1 MAKSGLQGVAAGW
14 HTDIG
19 DTPEWCW
26 LSHGSRPNGLL
37 IGPSQATHAVVRQL
51 EPSFRT
57 PVLHWPRDGEP
68 WTNGLVPST
77 LILHQASALGRDD
90 QQSLLVWL
98 SDAGRRVQVISL
110 DSGGLY
116 LLVQNGAFL
125 EALYYRLNCVVVD
138 CGMATVPTADSAWSG

>member
-1 MAKSGLQGVAAGW
+1 MAKSGLQRAADVS
-14 HTDIG
+14 HTDSG

-26 LSHGSRPNGLL
+26 LAHCSRPNGLL
-37 IGPSQATHAVVRQL
+37 IGPSQATLAVVRQL
-51 EPSFRT
+51 EQSFRT
-57 PVLHWPRDGEP
+57 PLLHWPRDGEP
-68 WTNGLVPST
+68 WTNGVVPST

-90 QQSLLVWL
+90 QQSLQVWL

-116 LLVQNGAFL
+116 PLVRNGAFL

-138 CGMATVPTADSAWSG
+138 CGMATPPVRTAR